1 MRTTRASTPNR
12 SLCVLVT
19 PRPARA
25 GSQPWIECGGGDG
38 MNPTRKR
45 IKAWRS
51 IVRGLALITMLGLAT
66 PTAATE
72 TLPSEAA
79 AQAPTPAVFELRLK
93 DGSVVYGTVQSET
106 ADRVVVRTIAGA
118 ILDVERAQIA
128 SLEPARGQIVDG
140 AFRPADANATRLLFS
155 PTARSLR
162 KGEGY
167 IGVYDFLL
175 PFVQVGITDRLSMG
189 VGTPLIFFGDESGR
203 PVWLTPKYQFY
214 KDPKLS
220 AAVGVLHFVIV
231 GENVRFGLAYTVATI
246 GGDDDALTVGAGW
259 AYARYHENEYIPC
272 LATTPAAAAACPGP
286 QRVTKTPGSPI
297 AMVGG
302 EHRVSRRVKLL
313 TENYA
318 FKRGAI
324 LSAGVRFLGERLS
337 ADLGV
342 FAPVTNEDTFVLAPI
357 VNFVW
362 AFGK

>member
-1 MRTTRASTPNR
+1 
-12 SLCVLVT
+12 
-19 PRPARA
+19 
-25 GSQPWIECGGGDG
+25 

-45 IKAWRS
+45 INAWHVNLRW
-51 IVRGLALITMLGLAT
+51 LAVVMMLGVAT
-66 PTAATE
+66 PAKAMQSLPAE
-72 TLPSEAA
+72 TG
-79 AQAPTPAVFELRLK
+79 AQAPAPVLFELRLK
-93 DGSVVYGTVQSET
+93 DGSVVYGTVESEI
-106 ADRVVVRTIAGA
+106 AGRVVVRTIAGA
-118 ILDVERAQIA
+118 TLEVERSQIA
-128 SLEPARGQIVDG
+128 SLEPARGRVVNG
-140 AFRPADANATRLLFS
+140 EFRKADANATRLLFS

-167 IGVYDFLL
+167 IGVYEFLL
-175 PFVQVGITDRLSMG
+175 PFVQVGLTDRLSIG

-214 KDPKLS
+214 KGSRTS
-220 AAVGVLHFVIV
+220 AAVGVMHFVIV
-231 GENVRFGLAYTVATI
+231 GENARFGLAYTVATM

-259 AYARYHENEYIPC
+259 AYARYHEDEYSPC
-272 LATTPAAAAACPGP
+272 FPTTPAAAAACPGP

-302 EHRVSRRVKLL
+302 EHRVGRRVKLI

-342 FAPVTNEDTFVLAPI
+342 FAPVTSEDTFVMAPI

-362 AFGK
+362 TFGR

>member
-1 MRTTRASTPNR
+1 
-12 SLCVLVT
+12 
-19 PRPARA
+19 
-25 GSQPWIECGGGDG
+25 
-38 MNPTRKR
+38 MNPTQKR
-45 IKAWRS
+45 IKAWRGM
-51 IVRGLALITMLGLAT
+51 VRWLAVVTMLGLAT
-66 PTAATE
+66 PAAATE
-72 TLPSEAA
+72 MLPAEAA
-79 AQAPTPAVFELRLK
+79 AQAPTPVLFELRLK

-118 ILDVERAQIA
+118 ILEVERAQIA
-128 SLEPARGQIVDG
+128 SLEPARGQVVG
-140 AFRPADANATRLLFS
+140 GEFRPADANATRLLFS

-162 KGEGY
+162 RGEGY
-167 IGVYDFLL
+167 IGVYEFLL
-175 PFVQVGITDRLSMG
+175 PFVQVGITDRLSIG

-214 KDPKLS
+214 KGPRTS
-220 AAVGVLHFVIV
+220 AAVGVMHFVIV

-259 AYARYHENEYIPC
+259 AYARYHEDEYSPC
-272 LATTPAAAAACPGP
+272 VPTTPAAAAACPGP

-302 EHRVSRRVKLL
+302 EHRVSRRVKLV

-342 FAPVTNEDTFVLAPI
+342 LAPVTGEDTFVLAPI

-362 AFGK
+362 TFGR